1 MATSAVDVVPSSA
14 AESQL
19 CRDVRALLKDM
30 NNQRGSLTGRL
41 RWSLEKKVEMDPSCS
56 VSLIKVL
63 LQELRAKL
71 KTPEQARKQNSNMHI
86 IPLLHT
92 LYYVVIQS
100 GSMVRSSLYQHVFE
114 CLTNMLILPLPYS
127 AVALGTLRSIKMEMN
142 TPGSLYQRRVMAE
155 QNLKNEHFTSQE
167 KVFVLADP
175 AVFSAPLIKTLRA
188 YLEVS
193 NMVCDTPTMKKN
205 LVLRVLQKGM
215 GVVCQRLV
223 QTLEA
228 SGDQMVDKYFQEVV
242 QAMEQSIKLGAGGCE
257 DYLNRLQHIYRDIL
271 AAYREELT
279 PTDQSSDCSRPM
291 PFPQISF
298 HLWKEEDD
306 LWNLLVN
313 FTLHDSFGVVDQE
326 KNKRHSDDSGIV
338 GDLKEREAED
348 AEQPPAPNPA
358 PVITRRN
365 ALRSTVDKLR
375 LMKEKMETCPGRT
388 PVLNEDRKCRTA
400 RVLVM
405 GDDRVLGRLAN
416 AYHSIRERES
426 KRLILT
432 KKLDL
437 KLYYIPVT
445 DEKPSS
451 GSSDSF
457 CLDEEAVSEGRL
469 SLAFFLG
476 TVDPWYNHN
485 INSLGATIST
495 LPSVHCH
502 LSAPPEQNLF
512 LLDNLCYYLRCGTQ
526 PVNLPVYRVR
536 MTISSCQL
544 VEEVFVSHLEAE
556 VPEFRHLKQSQEP
569 SARRTRRPKGDVF
582 GAVITVSY
590 TEKSL
595 SKREAVK
602 GEALM
607 TSRVVITSEPAAVI
621 TGEDFLTVRFDSL
634 YSGYNTKIQTQNI
647 SIKTLEHR
655 TLSVCLD
662 KDSRR
667 TYTNVQNVQISPCLD
682 PGCNIRS
689 RFSFRSERE
698 LLLSKYLDK
707 VLSLPINTFSSVTP

>member
-451 GSSDSF
+451 GSS
-457 CLDEEAVSEGRL
+457 
-469 SLAFFLG
+469 
-476 TVDPWYNHN
+476 
-485 INSLGATIST
+485 
-495 LPSVHCH
+495 HCH